1 MVLIQKVT
9 LLNIKKELERLRTT
23 VNTGIEELKHTAEAT
38 EVKINSEVETA
49 KALDT
54 QLKALQSAIN
64 SNQLATR
71 EDLTSQIKTIK
82 RSSCG
87 IYKFT

>member
-9 LLNIKKELERLRTT
+9 LLNIKKLERLRTT

-71 EDLTSQIKTIK
+71 RFNFSN
-82 RSSCG
+82 
-87 IYKFT
+87 